1 MEKTYWTGSTY
12 YDHLIPEMK
21 YAVKSDNRDEV
32 MRVYGMAQMAHNV
45 GYISFDQYWKFNEV
59 LIRCFINGGADHQQK
74 ALKQIEETEW

>member
-12 YDHLIPEMK
+12 YDHLIPVMK

-32 MRVYGMAQMAHNV
+32 MRAYGMAQMARNV
-45 GYISFDQYWKFNEV
+45 GYINFDQYWKLNEV
-59 LIRCFINGGADHQQK
+59 IRCFINGGADHQRK